1 MERTAMA
8 DLVAWKSSARRKPL
22 LLQGARQVGKTWL
35 LREFGRR
42 HYSSVAYANFEEN
55 EALASIF
62 AGDLDP
68 QRMLI
73 ALRAALDSPITPGDT
88 LLILDEIQ
96 ACPRALTALKYFQE
110 QASEYH
116 IACAGSLLGVAI
128 HEGTSFP
135 VGKVSF
141 LDINPLSFR
150 EYLAARGHQ
159 EMANLLETPD
169 WDVMNTIHQRFLGVL
184 NEYMVVGGMPEPVTA
199 FIAEES
205 FAVAREVQGEI
216 LQSFDRDFSKHVP
229 ADQLP
234 KVRSVWSSIP
244 AQLAKEQK
252 RFRYADLGGGARARS
267 HVTAVAWLVQAGL
280 ALRADQVTAP
290 RLPLPGYQDS
300 AAFKLFGLDVGL
312 LGAMSQLSPAVATQG
327 DRLYTEFK
335 GSLAEQFVA
344 SELHDR
350 LGRPLHYWVNQQGR
364 AEVDF
369 LIQRE
374 QHIVPIE
381 VKSGQSNQ
389 AKSLRIYRDKYA
401 PVMSVRTSLQPYKQ
415 ESWVVNLPLYA
426 IGEVAVST

>member
-1 MERTAMA
+1 MA
-8 DLVAWKSSARRKPL
+8 ALTAWKTSARRKPL
-22 LLQGARQVGKTWL
+22 ILQGARQVGKTWL

-42 HYSSVAYANFEEN
+42 HYSSIAYANFEEN
-55 EALASIF
+55 EALASLF
-62 AGDLDP
+62 DGDLDP
-68 QRMLI
+68 QRILI
-73 ALRAALDSPITPGDT
+73 ALRAVLDSPISPGDT

-110 QASEYH
+110 QANEH
-116 IACAGSLLGVAI
+116 HVVCAGSLLGVAI

-150 EYLAARGHQ
+150 EYLTARGHQ
-159 EMANLLETPD
+159 EMANLLETAD
-169 WDVMNTIHQRFLGVL
+169 WDVINAVHQRFLTVL
-184 NEYMVVGGMPEPVTA
+184 NEYMVVGGMPEVVTT

-205 FAVAREVQGEI
+205 FAAAREVQNEI
-216 LQSFDRDFSKHVP
+216 LRSFDRDFSKHVP
-229 ADQLP
+229 TEQLP

-244 AQLAKEQK
+244 APLAKEQK
-252 RFRYADLGGGARARS
+252 RFRYANLGPGARARS
-267 HVTAVAWLVQAGL
+267 HETAVDWLVQAGL
-280 ALRADQVTAP
+280 ALRVDQVTAP
-290 RLPLPGYQDS
+290 RLPLPSYQDA
-300 AAFKLFGLDVGL
+300 AAFKLFGFDVGL

-350 LGRPLHYWVNQQGR
+350 LGRPLHYWANQQGR
-364 AEVDF
+364 AKVDF

-389 AKSLRIYRDKYA
+389 AKSLRVFRDKYA
-401 PVMSVRTSLQPYKQ
+401 PEMSVRASLQPYKR
-415 ESWVVNLPLYA
+415 ESWVINLPLYA
-426 IGEVAVST
+426 IGEVTTLPPRR